1 MNRAELEWAPR
12 AFRSR
17 KPYQSFIIEL
27 VSGDRLLIRH
37 PEAIAFSGD
46 LLVYT
51 APQYPPL
58 YRLFTA
64 ESVCQLLDKGA

>member
-1 MNRAELEWAPR
+1 MNRQELEWALR
-12 AFRSR
+12 AFRDR
-17 KPYQSFIIEL
+17 RPYQPFIVEFF
-27 VSGDRLLIRH
+27 SGDRLLVRH
-37 PEAIAFSGD
+37 PEAMAFEGD

-51 APQYPPL
+51 APGQPTS